1 MLAGDADEEVR
12 TGYDFTGFI
21 LNDDNDKFYGQA
33 SDRVWFFPHC
43 SFKAS
48 RRKKKEKRKKG
59 KKRNRTLTYSSPHIY
74 DLVGMP
80 FGN

>member
-1 MLAGDADEEVR
+1 MLAGDADEELR

-48 RRKKKEKRKKG
+48 RRKKKGEKKK
-59 KKRNRTLTYSSPHIY
+59 KKK
-74 DLVGMP
+74 
-80 FGN
+80 FGSGRGESVHPAFLA